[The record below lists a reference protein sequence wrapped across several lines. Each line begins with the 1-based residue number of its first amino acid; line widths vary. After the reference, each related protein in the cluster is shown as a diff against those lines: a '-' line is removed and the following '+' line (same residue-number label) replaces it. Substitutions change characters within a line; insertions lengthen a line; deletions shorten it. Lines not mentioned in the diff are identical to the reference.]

1 MPGATTTLVPDATHY
16 IHVERPDA
24 VIEAVRAVASKAP

>member
-1 MPGATTTLVPDATHY
+1 MPGVTTTLVPDASHY

-24 VIEAVRAVASKAP
+24 VIEAVRAVAGKT